1 MGELEQERSLIA
13 STWVAS
19 IMISWYK
26 SLVFRKLSRLYALPT
41 NLLPLY

>member
-26 SLVFRKLSRLYALPT
+26 SLEFRKLSRLYALPT